1 MSGAAPWC
9 PPRRLHPPPR
19 ARGRAR
25 VPRPPIP
32 AAAHG
37 SRGRRVRSAVWT
49 ACPARPPIPDPA
61 PLLLPAPHG
70 LATRRSVRAGEAGV
84 MRRPAWARRPCSWR
98 APASCPP
105 RAVRV
110 IARVRSHPAPA
121 LPARRVPALHC
132 AHHAEYRSTCTPC
145 LSQSH
150 LCAGQCFSRAQNPEI
165 FSAAYRAHKVLE
177 QI

>member
-121 LPARRVPALHC
+121 LPARRVPALT
-132 AHHAEYRSTCTPC
+132 APTT
-145 LSQSH
+145 
-150 LCAGQCFSRAQNPEI
+150 QNTVRPARPVFTVSSLRWTVPEI